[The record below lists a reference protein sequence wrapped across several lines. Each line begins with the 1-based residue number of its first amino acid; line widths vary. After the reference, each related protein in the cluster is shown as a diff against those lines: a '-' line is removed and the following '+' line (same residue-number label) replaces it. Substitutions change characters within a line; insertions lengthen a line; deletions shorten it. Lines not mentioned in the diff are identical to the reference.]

1 MTAEIVIIDPATLA
15 EEIKATE
22 AKINAYKTKGATG
35 IDGLYNL
42 LGNLERKHKAL
53 TLEDPLAALYSE
65 DSKQAALAEEAFTLR
80 YAHEKGITSYE
91 AMGKLKAEYSMTAE
105 GYEGREDYSYAVTQY
120 ARAIT
125 PAPSD
130 WAEYEK
136 DAIAQALELV
146 EAGQEGRVSG
156 KQTVIL
162 VDRTEDGAGW
172 EIVAETKTPEDF
184 RFELRWEEAVFSS
197 AAEIKEALP
206 QMIQKLMS
214 H

>member
-22 AKINAYKTKGATG
+22 AKINAYKAKGATD

-42 LGNLERKHKAL
+42 LGNLERKFKAL

-65 DSKQAALAEEAFTLR
+65 DGVQRNLAEEAFTLR
-80 YAHEKGITSYE
+80 YAHEKEITSYE
-91 AMGKLKAEYSMTAE
+91 AMGKLKAEYPMTAE

-120 ARAIT
+120 ARAVA

-130 WAEYEK
+130 WSEYEK
-136 DAIAQALELV
+136 EAIAQALELV
-146 EAGQEGRVSG
+146 EDGQEGRVSG
-156 KQTVIL
+156 KQTIIL

-184 RFELRWEEAVFSS
+184 RFELRWEEGVFSS

>member
-1 MTAEIVIIDPATLA
+1 MTAEIVIVDPATLA

-42 LGNLERKHKAL
+42 LGNLERKFKAL

-65 DSKQAALAEEAFTLR
+65 DSTQRNLAEEAFTLR

-91 AMGKLKAEYSMTAE
+91 AMGKLAAEYPMTTE
-105 GYEGREDYSYAVTQY
+105 GYEGREDYSYAVAQY
-120 ARAIT
+120 AQAIT

-136 DAIAQALELV
+136 EAIAQALELV
-146 EAGQEGRVSG
+146 EDGQEGRVSG
-156 KQTVIL
+156 KQAIIL
-162 VDRTEDGAGW
+162 VDRSEDGAGW